1 MALQPIKVS
10 DGSTVFF
17 DTTTKKIMTEG
28 GKQDSFYKATDA
40 NNAVQVWNQRLAG
53 KSSGGSSNV
62 SGSSAGLSGSTLG
75 TGQPKI
81 DLNSIY
87 SSAMN
92 SDEIKNLEN
101 EYNTKQASY
110 NQAVT
115 SINDNPFASEATR
128 VGKIRR
134 LDESAQRELTTLQN
148 TLAQKKAD
156 AQVKVNIATQQYN
169 IDSQQYQNELSKLN
183 LLISSGALNNA
194 SGSDV
199 ASIALSTGLSTS
211 MIKGIQDKM
220 KSDAIKPQV
229 ITNTDDGGNVTVS
242 VIDANTGKTI
252 SQSSL
257 GKVGK
262 SESSGT
268 SNAFK
273 PGTPTYISAV
283 NAMSKDLQAVSGSD
297 KKISP
302 NDYTSYRQEWVQAGF
317 NPTDF
322 DNSFKGYINPAH
334 AQDYLVGM
342 PSQAKTDI
350 LQQLGIN

>member
-1 MALQPIKVS
+1 MALQPIQVS

-40 NNAVQVWNQRLAG
+40 NNAVQVWNQRLAN
-53 KSSGGSSNV
+53 KSSNASSPTGNAS
-62 SGSSAGLSGSTLG
+62 SGSNLNLNA
-75 TGQPKI
+75 GQPTI

-92 SDEIKNLEN
+92 SDEIKKLEN

-134 LDESAQRELTTLQN
+134 LDESAQRELTSLQN

-169 IDSQQYQNELSKLN
+169 INNQQYQNELSKLN

-194 SGSDV
+194 SGSDI
-199 ASIALSTGLSTS
+199 ASIALSTGMSTS

-220 KSDAIKPQV
+220 KSDAVKPQV
-229 ITNTDDGGNVTVS
+229 ITNTDDSGNVTVS
-242 VIDANTGKTI
+242 VIDANTGKRI

-262 SESSGT
+262 SDSSGS
-268 SNAFK
+268 SNPFK
-273 PGTPTYISAV
+273 PGTPTYISAI
-283 NAMSKDLQAVSGSD
+283 NAMSKDLQAVSGGD
-297 KKISP
+297 KKVSP
-302 NDYTSYRQEWVQAGF
+302 NDYTLYRQQWVQAGF
-317 NPTDF
+317 NPSDF